1 MNLYVVRNRDG
12 QFFRAKGFGGG
23 GESWVKE
30 LEKAKF
36 YAKLGQAKSRVT
48 FFTKE
53 YPKYGC
59 PDILEFTLD
68 VSTAKVMDMAA
79 TTQKAITKIAK
90 RALDQEKRQNER
102 EVELLRIQRE
112 QIEQRIKKLT

>member
-1 MNLYVVRNRDG
+1 MNLYVVRNREG

-23 GESWVKE
+23 GQSWVKE

-53 YPKYGC
+53 YPNYGC

-68 VSTAKVMDMAA
+68 VSAAKVMDMTE
-79 TTQKAITKIAK
+79 TTQKSIAKIAK
-90 RALDQEKRQNER
+90 RALEQEKRQNEYKLKCLQ
-102 EVELLRIQRE
+102 EQQE
-112 QIEQRIKKLT
+112 QIKQRIKKLT